1 MTENILKKGNELKR
15 ELESLRTELKH
26 FVEFRK
32 EFFRNASKVEIRKD
46 SISFGFDNDTEITD
60 KDIIDELNDKIDNII
75 NNRLKKLNKDIE
87 ELEKKFKEL

>member
-15 ELESLRTELKH
+15 ELESLRTELKN

-32 EFFRNASKVEIRKD
+32 EFFRNTSKVEVRQD
-46 SISFGFDNDTEITD
+46 GISFGFYNDTKITD
-60 KDIIDELNDKIDNII
+60 KDIINELNDKIDNII
-75 NNRLKKLNKDIE
+75 NNRIKNLNKNIE